1 MTSDAS
7 VSKSS
12 GRRAASSS
20 WICEEYDVFGD
31 QRDALDAGMAGAE
44 EALEIMNY
52 EIEERVLRQRT
63 AS

>member
-1 MTSDAS
+1 M
-7 VSKSS
+7 
-12 GRRAASSS
+12 
-20 WICEEYDVFGD
+20 FGD